1 MAMEEE
7 RRELGNIN
15 RQSDQMADELGDVIK
30 KFDEQDDQ
38 KFKRNKQEIRQH
50 LQILKGKLKGMA
62 SNYEPD
68 PESADPTD
76 PNITGKPRDAKP
88 ADEKSKE
95 EKLLG
100 EQREQQEQQLK
111 ATQAENK
118 ARGDEG
124 KNQALATDQEKK
136 NQPAPDATRPWE
148 RPTDPANPANLGRE
162 NEFDPTNKDVV
173 ENNLKEAGGNLPGAS
188 GQGASTA
195 DPTNNPFHQ
204 K

>member
-15 RQSDQMADELGDVIK
+15 RQTDTMADELGDFIK
-30 KFDEQDDQ
+30 LLDEQDDQ
-38 KFKRNKQEIRQH
+38 KFRQNKPRIRQH
-50 LQILKGKLKGMA
+50 LQILKGKLKGIA
-62 SNYEPD
+62 SQYEPD

-76 PNITGKPRDAKP
+76 SNITGKPRDAQSRG
-88 ADEKSKE
+88 SKE
-95 EKLLG
+95 DDKTKEERLLG
-100 EQREQQEQQLK
+100 EQQLK
-111 ATQAENK
+111 ATQDENK

-124 KNQALATDQEKK
+124 KNTALATDQEKK

-148 RPTDPANPANLGRE
+148 RASDPANPANLGRE

-173 ENNLKEAGGNLPGAS
+173 ENNLKEGGGNQPGAS
-188 GQGASTA
+188 GQGVSTNDAS
-195 DPTNNPFHQ
+195 NNPFHQ